1 MQQLWI
7 AAAAIAVVGPLNSL
21 CSGGSVGMRK
31 RGLPKHCVRGKRNM
45 DHTAEINR
53 GLELLALCQALQSER
68 DGVDRPA
75 PFAIDK
81 FKTLDQFA
89 KDINTASTNMA
100 ALHKLIPQMLRLAE
114 LGRKLEADGKL
125 EVGYGD
131 DYSSAALD
139 FVLREHGVN

>member
-1 MQQLWI
+1 
-7 AAAAIAVVGPLNSL
+7 
-21 CSGGSVGMRK
+21 
-31 RGLPKHCVRGKRNM
+31 M
-45 DHTAEINR
+45 DHDAEIDR
-53 GLELLALCQALQSER
+53 GLELLALCQVLQSEK

-81 FKTLDQFA
+81 SKTLDQFA
-89 KDINTASTNMA
+89 KDINAASTSMA
-100 ALHKLIPQMLRLAE
+100 ALRKLIPQMLRLAE

>member
-1 MQQLWI
+1 
-7 AAAAIAVVGPLNSL
+7 
-21 CSGGSVGMRK
+21 
-31 RGLPKHCVRGKRNM
+31 M

-53 GLELLALCQALQSER
+53 GLELLAPCQALQSER

-100 ALHKLIPQMLRLAE
+100 ALHKLIPPMLRLAE

-125 EVGYGD
+125 EVGYCD

-139 FVLREHGVN
+139 FALREHGVN

>member
-7 AAAAIAVVGPLNSL
+7 AAAAIAVVGPPNGL

-31 RGLPKHCVRGKRNM
+31 RGLPKHSVHGKRNM

-53 GLELLALCQALQSER
+53 GLEFLALCQALQSER

-81 FKTLDQFA
+81 FKSLDQFA
-89 KDINTASTNMA
+89 KDINTAPIDHGKVTRM
-100 ALHKLIPQMLRLAE
+100 PRGCRLTRFRRSSE
-114 LGRKLEADGKL
+114 EN
-125 EVGYGD
+125 D
-131 DYSSAALD
+131 DAT
-139 FVLREHGVN
+139 